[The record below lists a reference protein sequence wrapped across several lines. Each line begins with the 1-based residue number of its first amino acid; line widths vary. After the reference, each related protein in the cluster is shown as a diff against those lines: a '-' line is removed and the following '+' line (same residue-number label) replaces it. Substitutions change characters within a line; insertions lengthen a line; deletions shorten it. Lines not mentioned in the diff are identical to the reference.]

1 MILNRISSQETK
13 CYKTELEI
21 LKKKNKK
28 NLMFSGKTVDTELS
42 ICKGNFII
50 TLGNNRQ

>member
-21 LKKKNKK
+21 LKKN
-28 NLMFSGKTVDTELS
+28 NLILSGKAADTELS
-42 ICKGNFII
+42 FCKGNFII